1 MDPSNNNGGV
11 LSASETNSAS
21 EESGIAQVENN
32 NSNNNGGLISSA
44 SEESGIIEVSN
55 NNNNN
60 NNGGSPSASE
70 ESGLITEA
78 QKRRINA
85 LLRTPPPG
93 LELDI
98 DESLLA
104 DLNSR
109 VYPDQRQGRQYG
121 DVVAK
126 FFFGWKRMV
135 WEIRETGFTNKFE
148 IKWEQ
153 IVGMRV
159 FLGDGNQ
166 LGILEVELN
175 RPPLFFRETD
185 PRPRRFIRGDQVP
198 DFTDNQA
205 TNFREAYNPL
215 TQLPS
220 GGNENQFSA
229 NSDFEGA
236 DNGSI
241 NESASLTGIEEAMN
255 AVSIHVMNGNNY
267 GQVESTGSET
277 PEENE
282 LSDVEGSQTLQ

>member
-21 EESGIAQVENN
+21 EESGIAQLANNNN

-44 SEESGIIEVSN
+44 SEESGITEVSN
-55 NNNNN
+55 NNNS
-60 NNGGSPSASE
+60 NNGGLPSASE
-70 ESGLITEA
+70 ESCLTTEA
-78 QKRRINA
+78 QKQGINK
-85 LLRTPPPG
+85 LLRRPPLG
-93 LELDI
+93 LELEI
-98 DESLLA
+98 DESLWA
-104 DLNSR
+104 DLNWR

-126 FFFGWKRMV
+126 FFFGWKRMA
-135 WEIRETGFTNKFE
+135 WEIRETGLTNRIE

-175 RPPLFFRETD
+175 RPPLFFKETD
-185 PRPRRFIRGDQVP
+185 PRPRRLIRGDQVP
-198 DFTDNQA
+198 DFTDDQA
-205 TNFREAYNPL
+205 TNFREDYNPL

-220 GGNENQFSA
+220 AGNENQFSA

-236 DNGSI
+236 ANESI
-241 NESASLTGIEEAMN
+241 NGSASLTGIEEAMN

-277 PEENE
+277 P
-282 LSDVEGSQTLQ
+282 